1 MPSQDPSE
9 PSIARQLANFR
20 DVGGLRARS
29 GLIRPGVLYRSDA
42 PFAGD
47 EAPQAAAVWPPD
59 VVIDLRSPGEAN
71 NRYPWPESTTLHQL
85 PLLAEAA
92 PALQTGALDQ
102 LYLHILE
109 AAPERLARIA
119 TIVARAQGPV
129 LVHCSAGKDRTG
141 VAIALLLLTV
151 GVEPEV
157 IEGDYQLTAPNVA
170 GSLDR
175 VKALG
180 YDLPIQSELP
190 PHLLETPPNA
200 LAPVLA
206 QISQAPGGAVG
217 WLIAH
222 GASAADVA
230 LLSQRLIAG
239 PRA

>member
-1 MPSQDPSE
+1 MTSRDPSE
-9 PSIARQLANFR
+9 LPIARQLANFR
-20 DVGGLRARS
+20 DVGGLPARG
-29 GLIRPGVLYRSDA
+29 GLIRRGVLYRSDA

-47 EAPQAAAVWPPD
+47 EPPHDASVWPPE

-71 NRYPWPESTTLHQL
+71 NRYPWPASTTLHQL

-102 LYLHILE
+102 LYLHVLE

-119 TIVARAQGPV
+119 VIVARAQGPV

-151 GVEPEV
+151 GVDPAV
-157 IEGDYQLTAPNVA
+157 IEADYQLTGPNVA
-170 GSLDR
+170 TSLER

-180 YDLPIQSELP
+180 YDLPIQRDLP
-190 PHLLETPPNA
+190 PHLLETPPDA
-200 LAPVLA
+200 LAPALA
-206 QISQAPGGAVG
+206 QISQWPGGAVG

-222 GASAADVA
+222 GASAADVS
-230 LLSQRLIAG
+230 LLSQRLIAA
-239 PRA
+239 PRT